1 MKDKLDNQP
10 ASSLGTPGLF
20 PIEKRGG
27 GGLGQ
32 PGEKGQSDRRQE
44 PIKWAPILSQVRM
57 GRVRFISLKKI
68 IPGLREQKKKEY
80 IVHLFTWRFII
91 IINHFFYF
99 SILKSGATDQQVL
112 LEYPSPPSCHVTS
125 KF

>member
-20 PIEKRGG
+20 PIEKRGGGG

-68 IPGLREQKKKEY
+68 IPGLREQKKKNT
-80 IVHLFTWRFII
+80 LFISLLGDLLLSLSTFFI
-91 IINHFFYF
+91 
-99 SILKSGATDQQVL
+99 
-112 LEYPSPPSCHVTS
+112 SP
-125 KF
+125 F